1 MDYQE
6 ALAIMEE
13 TVSHQVHQLEERAQQ
28 EETFEARKVAV
39 LMKRRAEQVREA
51 FNKVRN
57 G

>member
-13 TVSHQVHQLEERAQQ
+13 TVSHRVRQLEERAQQ